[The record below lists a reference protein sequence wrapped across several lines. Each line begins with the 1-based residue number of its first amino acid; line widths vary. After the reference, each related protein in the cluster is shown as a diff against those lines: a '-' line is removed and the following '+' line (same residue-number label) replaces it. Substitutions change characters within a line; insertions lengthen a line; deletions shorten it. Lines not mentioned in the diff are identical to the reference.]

1 MEFRDGK
8 FFFVTLSLKHTHVH
22 AHTPRVFMQLTPLK
36 FIVAEFREMVVLE
49 GAGGL
54 RRSSN

>member
-1 MEFRDGK
+1 MVNSF
-8 FFFVTLSLKHTHVH
+8 LSLYLSSTHMR
-22 AHTPRVFMQLTPLK
+22 ARTLRVFMQLTLLK
-36 FIVAEFREMVVLE
+36 FIVAEFHEVLVLE